1 MHVHV
6 THSSNSASVI
16 PKYVSNNWQVSPEEY
31 STHCVQSSVVPGAA
45 VPAGETRY
53 ASAREVARKGQKRCA
68 GFITEAIEERCPG
81 WYRNSVRIA
90 AFECL
95 Q

>member
-16 PKYVSNNWQVSPEEY
+16 PKYVSNSAQASPVEY

-53 ASAREVARKGQKRCA
+53 ASVMEVARNCQERSA
-68 GFITEAIEERCPG
+68 SFIMEAIEESCPG
-81 WYRNSVRIA
+81 WYRNSVRDSR
-90 AFECL
+90 F
-95 Q
+95 